1 MVTYV
6 CATGASVLSIAQE
19 VSEGVIVCAESLRN
33 MTAGNI
39 AEHLPPGFDIVALT
53 RGDTDSFMSNLVYL
67 PLPVDRQEFLSTV
80 SVLVNSVSSFT
91 RRKDGENEVIAKA
104 KLILREVNGFSE
116 MQAHKYLQRE
126 SMKMG
131 KKIFNSCAGNN
142 QRFYVVHIIYLQII
156 FEWMI
161 LWFLQRCMVAAMTI
175 YTLIAPRNLS
185 KMRKKLQLFYLTAI
199 LE

>member
-1 MVTYV
+1 MSVLDICKAEVESMRDILVAYPSKDTALKLRSLLECEGFNVTDV

-19 VSEGVIVCAESLRN
+19 MSEGVIVCAESLRD

-131 KKIFNSCAGNN
+131 KKIATLA
-142 QRFYVVHIIYLQII
+142 QEIIND
-156 FEWMI
+156 FM
-161 LWFLQRCMVAAMTI
+161 
-175 YTLIAPRNLS
+175 
-185 KMRKKLQLFYLTAI
+185 
-199 LE
+199 

>member
-1 MVTYV
+1 MRDILVAYPSKDTALKLRSLLECEGFNVTYV

-19 VSEGVIVCAESLRN
+19 MSEGVIVCAESLRD

-91 RRKDGENEVIAKA
+91 RRKDGENEVIA
-104 KLILREVNGFSE
+104 EVNGFSE

-131 KKIFNSCAGNN
+131 KKISTLA
-142 QRFYVVHIIYLQII
+142 QEIIND
-156 FEWMI
+156 FM
-161 LWFLQRCMVAAMTI
+161 
-175 YTLIAPRNLS
+175 
-185 KMRKKLQLFYLTAI
+185 
-199 LE
+199 

>member
-1 MVTYV
+1 MRDILVAYPSKDTALKLRSLLECEGFNVTYV
-6 CATGASVLSIAQE
+6 CATGASVLSIAHE
-19 VSEGVIVCAESLRN
+19 MSEGVIVCAESLRD

-53 RGDTDSFMSNLVYL
+53 RGDTD
-67 PLPVDRQEFLSTV
+67 RQEFLSTV
-80 SVLVNSVSSFT
+80 SVLANSVSSFT

-131 KKIFNSCAGNN
+131 KKIATLA
-142 QRFYVVHIIYLQII
+142 QEIIND
-156 FEWMI
+156 FM
-161 LWFLQRCMVAAMTI
+161 
-175 YTLIAPRNLS
+175 
-185 KMRKKLQLFYLTAI
+185 
-199 LE
+199 

>member
-1 MVTYV
+1 
-6 CATGASVLSIAQE
+6 
-19 VSEGVIVCAESLRN
+19 

-131 KKIFNSCAGNN
+131 KKISTLA
-142 QRFYVVHIIYLQII
+142 QEIIND
-156 FEWMI
+156 FM
-161 LWFLQRCMVAAMTI
+161 
-175 YTLIAPRNLS
+175 
-185 KMRKKLQLFYLTAI
+185 
-199 LE
+199 